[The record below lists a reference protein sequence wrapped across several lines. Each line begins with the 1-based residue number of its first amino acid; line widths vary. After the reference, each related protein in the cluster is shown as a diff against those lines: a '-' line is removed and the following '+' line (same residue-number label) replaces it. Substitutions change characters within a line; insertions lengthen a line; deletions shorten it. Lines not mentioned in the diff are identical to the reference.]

1 MKSENY
7 QIKMSQKYSYST
19 KIIITIAEHEI
30 EKNKPTKKI
39 LVHNFKVPLLLLT
52 MVPLKSK
59 HIIPLLLLV
68 YIATSALS
76 QSIAK

>member
-30 EKNKPTKKI
+30 EKNKPTKK
-39 LVHNFKVPLLLLT
+39 N
-52 MVPLKSK
+52 
-59 HIIPLLLLV
+59 
-68 YIATSALS
+68 TSAQL
-76 QSIAK
+76 

>member
-1 MKSENY
+1 
-7 QIKMSQKYSYST
+7 MSQKYSYST

-59 HIIPLLLLV
+59 HKIPLLLLV